1 MLANQMKV
9 EKPHLLDSSTAF
21 SSASNIS
28 RTAATL
34 SSNDCFLSVLVPMR
48 ISLWIL
54 TTPFA
59 CSMAWHWPMTLYG
72 GPISVQPSATS
83 NGQLTITSSHEP
95 SRTSSLADVEHCGVN
110 EPLTDSCSCRMHWV
124 VQSRPLQKSLYLSNF
139 FWHWCCGSTK
149 WDKTEIR
156 GASWRSCKIWETM
169 RRHFGRTL
177 KWVVGYQFGS
187 KNGKSR
193 RWRAGTLA
201 LLYARETHVVNP
213 LTHHNILP
221 STSGNLKAYYI
232 HILFKSEFIPSLPGV
247 LTQQAIILF
256 TE

>member
-21 SSASNIS
+21 SSASNIL

-34 SSNDCFLSVLVPMR
+34 SSNDCFLSVLVPTR

-95 SRTSSLADVEHCGVN
+95 SRTSSLVDVEHCGVN
-110 EPLTDSCSCRMHWV
+110 EPLTDSSSCRMHWV

-139 FWHWCCGSTK
+139 FWHWCCRSTK

-156 GASWRSCKIWETM
+156 GASWRSCKIWEAM
-169 RRHFGRTL
+169 RRHLERRSNGLLDINSAL
-177 KWVVGYQFGS
+177 KMENLVGGAQE
-187 KNGKSR
+187 R
-193 RWRAGTLA
+193 
-201 LLYARETHVVNP
+201 
-213 LTHHNILP
+213 
-221 STSGNLKAYYI
+221 
-232 HILFKSEFIPSLPGV
+232 
-247 LTQQAIILF
+247 
-256 TE
+256 